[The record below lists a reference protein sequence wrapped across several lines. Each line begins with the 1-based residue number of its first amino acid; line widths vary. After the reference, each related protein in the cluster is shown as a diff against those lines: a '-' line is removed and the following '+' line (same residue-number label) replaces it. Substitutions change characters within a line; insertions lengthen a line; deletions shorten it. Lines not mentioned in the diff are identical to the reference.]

1 MTSDGLRVEGLD
13 TFYDKSHVLW
23 DVSVSVN
30 PGEVVA
36 LMGRNGAGKTTTIN
50 SIAGLL
56 KPKSGKVVIEGRD
69 VTKHEPHR
77 RVRSGLGLV
86 PAHGRL
92 FKSLSIRENLEI
104 VNGRAASNG
113 DSFSVDEVFGLFP
126 RIAEFPDRMCG
137 ALSGGERQMVA
148 FGRALM
154 ANPTILLLDEP
165 SEGLAPLVVQV
176 LADTITKL
184 RDKGIGVLIC
194 EQNHR
199 FALGVASRAYFL
211 EKGRICHEDETG
223 RLAESGA
230 LERYLGV

>member
-1 MTSDGLRVEGLD
+1 MSKSESGLVVEGLE

-23 DVSVSVN
+23 GVGLEVGM
-30 PGEVVA
+30 GEVVA

-56 KPKSGKVVIEGRD
+56 KPKSGRVVVNGKD
-69 VTKHEPHR
+69 VSKAEPHK
-77 RVRSGLGLV
+77 RVKAGLGLV

-104 VNGRAASNG
+104 VSGRAVPEP
-113 DSFSVDEVFGLFP
+113 FTVDEVFELFP

-154 ANPTILLLDEP
+154 ANPSVLLLDEP
-165 SEGLAPLVVQV
+165 SEGLAPLVVETLRV
-176 LADTITKL
+176 TIDKL
-184 RDKGIGVLIC
+184 RAKGHGVLLC
-194 EQNHR
+194 EQNHH
-199 FALGVASRAYFL
+199 FALGVATRAYFL
-211 EKGRICHEDETG
+211 EKGRICHADDTE
-223 RLAESGA
+223 RLEESGA